1 MSSEEKYCP
10 YCGSLCNSSDAFCNN
25 CGASLDLSVSESA
38 VKISQQEINPFVSY
52 EQPSTTAIEKPVTK
66 QNTLAIISLILGIT
80 SVVFIFVPIRF
91 FSLQIIGGFLAIILG
106 GVALRERY
114 KMNIAISGIILG
126 VLGVVLW
133 FLDLFNIF
141 SIWDF
146 IF

>member
-1 MSSEEKYCP
+1 M
-10 YCGSLCNSSDAFCNN
+10 
-25 CGASLDLSVSESA
+25 
-38 VKISQQEINPFVSY
+38 
-52 EQPSTTAIEKPVTK
+52 EKPVTK